1 MDLRDK
7 PGVPQRIAEGV
18 IRFRLVLILLLTVA
32 WVLVSVSWSSFIA
45 QMLAS
50 AQQNEAILFNLIRGE
65 IPLRTL
71 LLGPLFA
78 VLLLTLVRG
87 YFFGWKQG
95 LFWLAGVAAVLGLL
109 PLLEG
114 SESVLAFVVMAV
126 LAIAVTLLFFV
137 RSLVAVTLL
146 PMLLLG
152 YGLSTWIMALG
163 VSLVGW
169 QGLLALFLADTAAML
184 IGVGIDLRAGRPVS
198 GALSGNVA
206 RQLPVLWA
214 SVGALIVS
222 ELFFAY
228 LGAPALAG
236 RPLLLAIAIIVSYAV
251 WMMGLF
257 APVLSLMPMQRLRS
271 EKRSM
276 IGKR

>member
-7 PGVPQRIAEGV
+7 PGIPQRIAEAV

-32 WVLVSVSWSSFIA
+32 WVLVSASWGSFIA

-50 AQQNEAILFNLIRGE
+50 AQQNEAMLFNLIRGE
-65 IPLRTL
+65 IPLQTL

-95 LFWLAGVAAVLGLL
+95 LFWLGGVAAVMGVL

-146 PMLLLG
+146 PILLLG
-152 YGLSTWIMALG
+152 YGLSTWVLALG
-163 VSLVGW
+163 VTPVGW

-184 IGVGIDLRAGRPVS
+184 IGVGMDLRAGRPVT
-198 GALSGNVA
+198 GALSGNVS

-222 ELFFAY
+222 EVFFAY
-228 LGAPALAG
+228 LGAPALVG